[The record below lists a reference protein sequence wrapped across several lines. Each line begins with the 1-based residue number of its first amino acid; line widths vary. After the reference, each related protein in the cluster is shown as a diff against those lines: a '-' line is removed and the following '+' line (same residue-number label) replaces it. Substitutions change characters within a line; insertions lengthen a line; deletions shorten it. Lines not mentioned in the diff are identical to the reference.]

1 MSEIKNTPEIQ
12 ESSEEQSSLNFQTI
26 YTAFIL
32 NWKWFLL
39 STIICLGLGLIYLR
53 YKSPVYNTT
62 AKLLIKDDQN
72 GGRSRGGGAMQALE
86 NMSNLGIIS
95 NSYGIENEQ
104 EIITS
109 SSIAEQTIR
118 DLKIYVDYYLKGS
131 IKSQLLYKEQPINVD
146 MDAVHLDKLNAP
158 VKLEITNKD
167 GKYQVKGEYY
177 IPINEINYDGP
188 FDIDK
193 TINSLPATI
202 QTRVGAII
210 LTKNNG
216 FVLED
221 GHTMKAIINSPRV
234 QAAKYMN

>member
-1 MSEIKNTPEIQ
+1 MSEIKNTPEIP

-39 STIICLGLGLIYLR
+39 STIICLGLGMIYLR

-177 IPINEINYDGP
+177 IPANFLKAKPKVHNEIC
-188 FDIDK
+188 
-193 TINSLPATI
+193 
-202 QTRVGAII
+202 TRCKICASSC
-210 LTKNNG
+210 L
-216 FVLED
+216 
-221 GHTMKAIINSPRV
+221 
-234 QAAKYMN
+234 